1 MTRADL
7 YKLHTELCEKA
18 YTLLRLKNQD
28 YAPKDD
34 NPFSNFDRKGL
45 EGITT
50 RMGDKLAR
58 LEAFA
63 ERGTF
68 RLETETV
75 EDTVLDMIN
84 YAVLFYGYIENKK
97 PKS

>member
-1 MTRADL
+1 MTL
-7 YKLHTELCEKA
+7 TELLELHIKLSHKA
-18 YTLLRLKNQD
+18 YVLTALKNHD
-28 YAPKDD
+28 YAPSDL
-34 NPFSNFDRKGL
+34 NPFSSFDRKGL

-63 ERGTF
+63 MRGVL
-68 RLETETV
+68 RVETETV

-84 YAVLFYGYIENKK
+84 YSILYYGYIEHKK
-97 PKS
+97 TKS